1 MRDVKGGGKSSNPN
15 PNVLF
20 LHVVQILFLIPF
32 QVTKM
37 NVNPSNFLQ
46 IIILTTG
53 VKRCPTQQVIT
64 CLVPLERTLT
74 LPNSYRAPLTSLFL
88 STTMFSQHKWYFL
101 PCPNPDFHSQ
111 PTKGKCTSKVSKY
124 NIIFLK
130 FSLAYH
136 QSFSSNMRRT
146 ISIKHLLIL

>member
-1 MRDVKGGGKSSNPN
+1 MPETNKICNKKGSFFMRDVKGGGKSSNPN

-53 VKRCPTQQVIT
+53 VKRCPPLQVIT

-88 STTMFSQHKWYFL
+88 STNGIF
-101 PCPNPDFHSQ
+101 FHVPIPIFIASQ
-111 PTKGKCTSKVSKY
+111 PKANVQVRFQNTTL
-124 NIIFLK
+124 F
-130 FSLAYH
+130 F
-136 QSFSSNMRRT
+136 
-146 ISIKHLLIL
+146 

>member
-37 NVNPSNFLQ
+37 NIIPSNFLQ

-53 VKRCPTQQVIT
+53 VKRGPTQQVIT
-64 CLVPLERTLT
+64 CLVPLERTPT
-74 LPNSYRAPLTSLFL
+74 IPNSYRAPLTSLFL
-88 STTMFSQHKWYFL
+88 STNGIF
-101 PCPNPDFHSQ
+101 FHVPIPIFIASQ
-111 PTKGKCTSKVSKY
+111 PKANVQVRFQNTTL
-124 NIIFLK
+124 F
-130 FSLAYH
+130 F
-136 QSFSSNMRRT
+136 
-146 ISIKHLLIL
+146 